1 MPQFLDFSTGKPVLR
16 PSERPG
22 IRIKGPYPGK
32 GGYVAEKKG
41 GELDFRSQILFSD
54 DDRYATERT
63 FWIREPGLF
72 QSRPTGN
79 QAYDKV
85 VFKVDEVGGISILS
99 RDEERKFTAGPPGEA
114 KPVDPEAFGIEW
126 GAEQVKLTD
135 SGEAYTLR
143 SGMSTRAFDKE
154 WEDNRAGC
162 IQAGLRKASK
172 RFKGNYWVFWEQ
184 AADEALERVE
194 ASKAL
199 SADLD
204 IPAPPW
210 DAVPRLSALRGS
222 STSWGS

>member
-135 SGEAYTLR
+135 SARRTLSAR
-143 SGMSTRAFDKE
+143 DE
-154 WEDNRAGC
+154 Y
-162 IQAGLRKASK
+162 AGLRQRVGGQPGWLHPGRASQ
-172 RFKGNYWVFWEQ
+172 GE
-184 AADEALERVE
+184 
-194 ASKAL
+194 
-199 SADLD
+199 
-204 IPAPPW
+204 
-210 DAVPRLSALRGS
+210 
-222 STSWGS
+222 